1 MKFILKHLRII
12 AVIFLI
18 VVILL
23 GYLGYVLYRRSKIII
38 IPEDEFKVEVED
50 NSSLINIAEEWE
62 G

>member
-38 IPEDEFKVEVED
+38 IPEDEFKVGVED